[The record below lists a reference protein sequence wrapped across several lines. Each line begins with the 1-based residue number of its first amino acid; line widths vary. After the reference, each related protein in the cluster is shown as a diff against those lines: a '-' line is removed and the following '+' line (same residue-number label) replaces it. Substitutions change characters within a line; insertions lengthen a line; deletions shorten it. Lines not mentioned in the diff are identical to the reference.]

1 VYVPHALT
9 GGAHRPRR
17 YIGVIPRCQVVTITL
32 SQIKCNGNNLTP
44 PPLLLEI
51 HVDDEVLQRDPA
63 RWEQAAALL
72 DGLARRAED
81 GGGVLC
87 FRIRE
92 PFARGDASADNRTNC
107 GGFLRALQQR
117 GHEIGWHAHGT
128 GLARAVAALRATG
141 VREPALVGA
150 PGLVQTELHGGIRSA
165 IRAKW
170 VLEQAYLLGMRVL
183 TDRWAHRAFGWQGR
197 VPWTLELGAGR
208 QILSLD
214 VSADPFA
221 WGVLRH
227 AGGAEAQAAPPKHA
241 HGDLDWHALDAL
253 IDRRDAEDPLPGSY
267 FSATVHE
274 HNFCAP
280 NSLVALPD
288 AMDAFSRWLERRGQ
302 RLRRAT
308 ELVSPELVA
317 QPCAPNLGR
326 RSAASPPMLS
336 RLRAVTRLQNFGK
349 PKSSAEARNIPVNGP
364 TLRTLRSLWFNGAQS
379 SSINLL
385 KGIVVAV
392 HGGAGGCTQRL
403 GFLGLAEDA
412 LTKNGWALVVFDR
425 TPDVSRTPG
434 NPIHVADTAAMIE
447 AARLAAQG
455 LPVHVLTWSAGL
467 VPAVLSGLHGVA
479 RLIDVEGPVDRYSLV
494 PPGQRS
500 HELTGAEI
508 FEDALWQGREA
519 VDGIAAFTRAGGD
532 YVRVQGSPDHV
543 HGNVDHHA
551 IVAIRAANAGR
562 AGSAT
567 LLGLPGPV
575 QAFGDRVLRA
585 IIA

>member
-1 VYVPHALT
+1 M
-9 GGAHRPRR
+9 
-17 YIGVIPRCQVVTITL
+17 
-32 SQIKCNGNNLTP
+32 
-44 PPLLLEI
+44 
-51 HVDDEVLQRDPA
+51 
-63 RWEQAAALL
+63 
-72 DGLARRAED
+72 
-81 GGGVLC
+81 LC

-92 PFARGDASADNRTNC
+92 HFARGDASLENRTNC

-128 GLARAVAALRATG
+128 GLARTVAALRATG

-165 IRAKW
+165 VRAKW

-253 IDRRDAEDPLPGSY
+253 INRRDAEDLLLGSY

-308 ELVSPELVA
+308 ELGAPDGRQRGV
-317 QPCAPNLGR
+317 APNIGGSR
-326 RSAASPPMLS
+326 AAPSPMLS
-336 RLRAVTRLQNFGK
+336 RVRALVTAL
-349 PKSSAEARNIPVNGP
+349 PKRSVAAETRNIPVNGP
-364 TLRTLRSLWFNGAQS
+364 PLRTLRSLWFNGAQS
-379 SSINLL
+379 SPTSAL

-392 HGGAGGCTQRL
+392 HGGAGGCKQRL
-403 GFLGLAEDA
+403 SFLGLAEDA

-425 TPDVSRTPG
+425 TPDVPRTPG

-467 VPAVLSGLHGVA
+467 VPTVLSGLHGVA

-494 PPGQRS
+494 PPGQRR

-508 FEDALWQGREA
+508 FEDAPWQGREA

-543 HGNVDHHA
+543 HGDVDHHA

>member
-1 VYVPHALT
+1 
-9 GGAHRPRR
+9 
-17 YIGVIPRCQVVTITL
+17 
-32 SQIKCNGNNLTP
+32 
-44 PPLLLEI
+44 
-51 HVDDEVLQRDPA
+51 
-63 RWEQAAALL
+63 LL

-92 PFARGDASADNRTNC
+92 HFARGDASGENRTSC

-128 GLARAVAALRATG
+128 GLTRAVAALRATG

-150 PGLVQTELHGGIRSA
+150 PGLVQTELHGGIRSVV
-165 IRAKW
+165 RAKW
-170 VLEQAYLLGMRVL
+170 VLEQAYLLGLRVL

-208 QILSLD
+208 QVVSLD

-221 WGVLRH
+221 WGVLRRVPQ
-227 AGGAEAQAAPPKHA
+227 ARGGDGSHRAAVQHA
-241 HGDLDWHALDAL
+241 HGTLDWRALDAL
-253 IDRRDAEDPLPGSY
+253 IDLRDAEDPLPGSY

-280 NSLVALPD
+280 NSLIPLPD

-308 ELVSPELVA
+308 ELVA
-317 QPCAPNLGR
+317 QPCAPNVGGR
-326 RSAASPPMLS
+326 HAAPPPLLS
-336 RLRAVTRLQNFGK
+336 RLRAVARVRAFTPSLSKR
-349 PKSSAEARNIPVNGP
+349 SVAAETRNIEVEG
-364 TLRTLRSLWFNGAQS
+364 RTLRSLWVHGAPRGARRGAQRGTVKVP
-379 SSINLL
+379 L

-412 LTKNGWALVVFDR
+412 LADIGWTLVVFDR
-425 TPDVSRTPG
+425 TPGVPRTPG
-434 NPIHVADTAAMIE
+434 NPIHVADTAAVID
-447 AARLAAQG
+447 AARRAAQG
-455 LPVHVLTWSAGL
+455 LPLHVLTWSAGL
-467 VPAVLSGLHGVA
+467 VPAVQSGLNGVA

-494 PPGQRS
+494 PPGHRS
-500 HELTGAEI
+500 HELTRAEI
-508 FEDALWQGREA
+508 FEDAPWRGRESL
-519 VDGIAAFTRAGGD
+519 DGITAFTRSGGD

-543 HGNVDHHA
+543 HGDVDHHA
-551 IVAIRAANAGR
+551 IVAMCAARSGR
-562 AGSAT
+562 EGSAT
-567 LLGLPGPV
+567 LLPLPGPV
-575 QAFGDRVLRA
+575 QSFGDRVLQA
-585 IIA
+585 IID